1 MKIESSNVRMNAE
14 HSSYTH
20 TESHSLSVI
29 MRSDEAATL
38 EFSDESKSL
47 VEQMKER
54 QQEQKRQMREQVQE
68 RNKQNAKNLA
78 MVMAEAEKSG
88 NKEVPTV
95 QSEEDVQIETL
106 KKILE
111 MLKRMQNRRLGL
123 KDNMPAVDK
132 LEKRISDRKASAS
145 QGIAFSGFLLVY

>member
-1 MKIESSNVRMNAE
+1 MKIENSNVIMRSE

-20 TESHSLSVI
+20 TESASMSVI

-38 EFSDESKSL
+38 EFSEEFKSF

-54 QQEQKRQMREQVQE
+54 QQEQKRQAKEQVQE
-68 RNKQNAKNLA
+68 QNKKNAKNLA
-78 MVMAEAEKSG
+78 LAMAEAEKAKS
-88 NKEVPTV
+88 KEAPVV

-123 KDNMPAVDK
+123 KDTMGMAQIKWKKESN
-132 LEKRISDRKASAS
+132 LCRQIC
-145 QGIAFSGFLLVY
+145 QLLKVWKSVPD